1 MNQRVLLDQNLTL
14 VSAHNLSYLIF
25 FDFFIL
31 VILYTLSTL
40 AFDRAAF
47 INEALNTR
55 VDVNEALIPDIW
67 SQLTG
72 WTVAALSDEAL
83 GCFTDL

>member
-1 MNQRVLLDQNLTL
+1 VNQRVLLDQNLTL
-14 VSAHNLSYLIF
+14 VSAHNLSYFIF
-25 FDFFIL
+25 FDFFIII
-31 VILYTLSTL
+31 ILDTLSTL

-55 VDVNEALIPDIW
+55 VDVNEALIPDSW

-72 WTVAALSDEAL
+72 WTEASLSDEAL

>member
-1 MNQRVLLDQNLTL
+1 VNQRVLLDQNLTL
-14 VSAHNLSYLIF
+14 VSAHNLSYFIF
-25 FDFFIL
+25 FDLFII

-47 INEALNTR
+47 IDEALNTR
-55 VDVNEALIPDIW
+55 VDVNEALIPDSR

-72 WTVAALSDEAL
+72 WTEAALSDEAL
-83 GCFTDL
+83 GCLTDL